1 MPFLRFFRDR
11 RGYES
16 TYLLHSSKQRGD
28 APSQLLYWF
37 RTPPHVKIGRAAFDE
52 DAIRLLE
59 EQHPDVEFDW
69 DRILTAKAPAAPEV
83 RDPRDSRGK
92 RPERRREPRVVEPR
106 APRQLPPRPERAPA
120 PTAEQTE
127 AIAETPAVG
136 AESAPQSSIPLAAAI
151 PAQILAVPQAEES
164 APVRLFVRVFDAPAP
179 PADHRAMD
187 PAVVERL
194 VGPEQ
199 LTVLRARYSEILAR
213 ITSRGGDPARVE
225 ALREQ
230 AERVNPDAWVT
241 EADVTAGLAGLD
253 ATLADLHKIVG
264 RRRRRRRRRSG
275 GARPMPAELSD
286 AAIVDP
292 GAAIDSAVDDLPDND
307 LDDEGDNEREG

>member
-1 MPFLRFFRDR
+1 VPFLRFLRDR

-16 TYLLHSSKQRGD
+16 TYLLHSSKRRGD

-69 DRILTAKAPAAPEV
+69 DNILTAKAPAAPEV

-92 RPERRREPRVVEPR
+92 RPERRREPRAVEPR
-106 APRQLPPRPERAPA
+106 APRQVPPRPERAIVPPA
-120 PTAEQTE
+120 APAEAIVEPTAASEE
-127 AIAETPAVG
+127 NAPPSFMPAATTAAAAVP
-136 AESAPQSSIPLAAAI
+136 EEVLAA
-151 PAQILAVPQAEES
+151 PPVEES
-164 APVRLFVRVFDAPAP
+164 APVRRFVRVFDAPVP
-179 PADHRAMD
+179 PDHRAMD

-213 ITSRGGDPARVE
+213 ITARGGDPARVE

-241 EADVTAGLAGLD
+241 EADVTVGLAGLE
-253 ATLADLHKIVG
+253 ATLAGLHKIVG
-264 RRRRRRRRRSG
+264 RRRRRRRRRTG
-275 GARPMPAELSD
+275 GSRPIRAELSD
-286 AAIVDP
+286 AAIVVP
-292 GAAIDSAVDDLPDND
+292 GAAADSATDDLPDDD
-307 LDDEGDNEREG
+307 LDDEREE

>member
-1 MPFLRFFRDR
+1 M
-11 RGYES
+11 
-16 TYLLHSSKQRGD
+16 
-28 APSQLLYWF
+28 
-37 RTPPHVKIGRAAFDE
+37 KIGRAAFDE

-69 DRILTAKAPAAPEV
+69 DRILTAKAPEAPEV

-106 APRQLPPRPERAPA
+106 APRQVPPRPERAIVPPA
-120 PTAEQTE
+120 AHAEPIVE
-127 AIAETPAVG
+127 PA
-136 AESAPQSSIPLAAAI
+136 AASEESAPPLPVATTDAAAI
-151 PAQILAVPQAEES
+151 PDQLLAAPPVEES
-164 APVRLFVRVFDAPAP
+164 APVRRFVRVFDAPAP

-187 PAVVERL
+187 PAVVERR

-213 ITSRGGDPARVE
+213 ITARGGDPARVE

-241 EADVTAGLAGLD
+241 EADVSAGLAGLE

-264 RRRRRRRRRSG
+264 RRRRRRRRRTG
-275 GARPMPAELSD
+275 GARPVPAEFSDVAIVVPGD
-286 AAIVDP
+286 AAD
-292 GAAIDSAVDDLPDND
+292 AATDDLPDD
-307 LDDEGDNEREG
+307 DSDDEREE